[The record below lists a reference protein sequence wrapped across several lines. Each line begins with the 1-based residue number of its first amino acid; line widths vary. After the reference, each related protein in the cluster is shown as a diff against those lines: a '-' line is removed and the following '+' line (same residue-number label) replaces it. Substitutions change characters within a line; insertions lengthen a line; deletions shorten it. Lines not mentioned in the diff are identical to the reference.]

1 MTILP
6 AIDLKGGVCVRL
18 RQGRADDVTTY
29 NDDPAAQARDWR
41 AQGGRELHVVDLDGA
56 ATRGFAP
63 PFRMLLDC
71 SRLRAFG
78 WEPKVGLMEMFDRM
92 MKGMR

>member
-1 MTILP
+1 MQSKKQTMIILP

-56 ATRGFAP
+56 FAGTP
-63 PFRMLLDC
+63 RHADVIRAIIAALDRK
-71 SRLRAFG
+71 S
-78 WEPKVGLMEMFDRM
+78 VV
-92 MKGMR
+92 